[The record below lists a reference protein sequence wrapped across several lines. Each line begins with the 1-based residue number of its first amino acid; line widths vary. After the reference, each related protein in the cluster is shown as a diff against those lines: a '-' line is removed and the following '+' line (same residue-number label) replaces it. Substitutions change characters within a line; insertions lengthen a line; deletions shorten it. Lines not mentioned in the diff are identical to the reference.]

1 MQIFIFNCQWV
12 KHLNDMSVDNHSLIL
27 VDLKNVGHQDDT
39 CVLADC
45 VIVVFMYSIQKLKR
59 T

>member
-1 MQIFIFNCQWV
+1 LSV
-12 KHLNDMSVDNHSLIL
+12 KHLNDMSVDNYSLIL

-39 CVLADC
+39 CVLADR
-45 VIVVFMYSIQKLKR
+45 VIVVFMYSIQKLKS